1 MADFRRRSV
10 RVLKLHR
17 GVFLSIK
24 GIYQPIKPFWD
35 PPWPLTPPKKN
46 EVGRTKAQRGLKWKF
61 TTHWT
66 EAKAAVFSIQYVN
79 YFNPIPVGLFP
90 FSFLVEKAPLE
101 AILSVSQ
108 SLM

>member
-1 MADFRRRSV
+1 VAPGS
-10 RVLKLHR
+10 
-17 GVFLSIK
+17 
-24 GIYQPIKPFWD
+24 QPQDSETWD
-35 PPWPLTPPKKN
+35 D
-46 EVGRTKAQRGLKWKF
+46 A
-61 TTHWT
+61 HWT

-79 YFNPIPVGLFP
+79 YFNPIPVGLCP

>member
-1 MADFRRRSV
+1 MVPGSQQQDSET
-10 RVLKLHR
+10 
-17 GVFLSIK
+17 
-24 GIYQPIKPFWD
+24 WD
-35 PPWPLTPPKKN
+35 D
-46 EVGRTKAQRGLKWKF
+46 A
-61 TTHWT
+61 HWT